1 MDTVVLG
8 REIDSGEEFRLKIP
22 ELVTGR
28 TAVIAK
34 TGYGKSW
41 TIRKVVEELLERG
54 YPVGIIDPEGEHI
67 SLADVYD
74 MLVISP
80 DGDVDLTKASP
91 GRLAQVAVKGV
102 SFILDMSKYKP
113 DISTRLAAGIIEGL
127 MKLGSS
133 DGFLVVVDE
142 AKELA
147 PERGAGSTLGKGSIS
162 TLTWLNTLA
171 TRGRKKGIGLMFSTQ
186 RPQLVSKTLLSQAE
200 NKIILRVEY
209 ARDLSAVVQY
219 LGLSKE
225 VASRISGL
233 ERGVAYVEGPF
244 AFKPGFVRVGNV
256 KSAHLGS
263 TPNPKP
269 RPPPSLQEV
278 VRFLSVQTEITVSET
293 GDEERALEG
302 KVERRVKGRERE
314 RVRKEK
320 EERRERRETARRTT
334 KPKPKVRAKERGAKR
349 ISVRSREIWS
359 LPPAR
364 LSSDVVKDLV
374 KRRNEMR
381 DLLSTLESRKEVMDE
396 AVYQLLRE
404 EYERELGL
412 LEEDLEPY
420 RIEAMEAGLV
430 LEAAIEDRR
439 NVVEALS
446 SKRVNPLRGIAVKW
460 RIWRLQ
466 REIKALEKRL
476 RMVRKILR
484 ELE

>member
-1 MDTVVLG
+1 MDTIVLG
-8 REIDSGEEFRLKIP
+8 REIDSGEEFRLKIA

-54 YPVGIIDPEGEHI
+54 YPVGIIDPEGEHT
-67 SLADVYD
+67 SLADVFD
-74 MLVISP
+74 MLIISP
-80 DGDVDLTKASP
+80 DGDVDLTRASP
-91 GRLAQVAVKGV
+91 SRLAQVAVKGV

-113 DISTRLAAGIIEGL
+113 DTSTKLAAGIIEGL
-127 MKLGSS
+127 MKIGSP

-147 PERGAGSTLGKGSIS
+147 PEKGAGSTLGKGAMS

-209 ARDLSAVVQY
+209 IRDLSAVIQY
-219 LGLSKE
+219 LGLSKD
-225 VASRISGL
+225 VASRISSL

-244 AFKPGFVRVGNV
+244 TFKPGFVKVGGV

-278 VRFLSVQTEITVSET
+278 VRFLSIQTEINVSKTEDA
-293 GDEERALEG
+293 GRKLKDEVVEG
-302 KVERRVKGRERE
+302 GIEGENGRGKSEKRRV
-314 RVRKEK
+314 VRKTSK
-320 EERRERRETARRTT
+320 SRV
-334 KPKPKVRAKERGAKR
+334 KAKERGTKS
-349 ISVRSREIWS
+349 ISVRSPEIWS

-364 LSSDVVKDLV
+364 LRSDVVKGLV
-374 KRRNEMR
+374 ERRNEMR

-396 AVYQLLRE
+396 AVYQMLKE

-412 LEEDLEPY
+412 LEEDLDPY
-420 RIEAMEAGLV
+420 RTEAMEASLV

-439 NVVEALS
+439 NIMEALS
-446 SKRVNPLRGIAVKW
+446 SRRVNPLKRIAVKW

-466 REIKALEKRL
+466 REIKGLEKRL
-476 RMVRKILR
+476 KMVRRILK

>member
-1 MDTVVLG
+1 MDTIVLG
-8 REIDSGEEFRLKIP
+8 QEVDSSREFKLKIA

-54 YPVGIIDPEGEHI
+54 YPVGIIDPEGEHT
-67 SLADVYD
+67 SLADVFD
-74 MLVISP
+74 MLIISP

-91 GRLAQVAVKGV
+91 SRLAQVAVKGV

-113 DISTRLAAGIIEGL
+113 DTSTKLAAGIIEGL
-127 MKLGSS
+127 MKIGSS

-147 PERGAGSTLGKGSIS
+147 PEKGAGSTLGKGAMS

-209 ARDLSAVVQY
+209 IRDLSAVVQY
-219 LGLSKE
+219 LGLNKD
-225 VASRISGL
+225 VASRISSL

-244 AFKPGFVRVGNV
+244 TFKPGFVKVGSV

-278 VRFLSVQTEITVSET
+278 VRFLSIQTEITVSET
-293 GDEERALEG
+293 EDAGRKLKDEVTEEKIEG
-302 KVERRVKGRERE
+302 
-314 RVRKEK
+314 
-320 EERRERRETARRTT
+320 EERRGRSEKRNVVKRTS
-334 KPKPKVRAKERGAKR
+334 KSRVKAKERGTKR
-349 ISVRSREIWS
+349 ISVRSPEIWS

-364 LSSDVVKDLV
+364 LRSDVVKDLV

-381 DLLSTLESRKEVMDE
+381 DLLSTLEGRKEVMDE
-396 AVYQLLRE
+396 AVYQMLKE
-404 EYERELGL
+404 EYEKELGL

-420 RIEAMEAGLV
+420 RREAVEASLV

-439 NVVEALS
+439 NIVEALS
-446 SKRVNPLRGIAVKW
+446 SKRVNPLRRMAVKW

-476 RMVRKILR
+476 KTVKKILK

>member
-1 MDTVVLG
+1 MDTIVLG
-8 REIDSGEEFRLKIP
+8 REIDSGEEFRLKIA

-54 YPVGIIDPEGEHI
+54 YPVGIIDPEGEHT
-67 SLADVYD
+67 SLADVFD
-74 MLVISP
+74 MLIISP

-91 GRLAQVAVKGV
+91 SRLAQVAVKGV

-113 DISTRLAAGIIEGL
+113 DTSTKLAAGIIEGL
-127 MKLGSS
+127 MKIGSS

-147 PERGAGSTLGKGSIS
+147 PEKGAGSTLGKGAMS

-209 ARDLSAVVQY
+209 VRDLSAVIQY
-219 LGLSKE
+219 LGLSKD
-225 VASRISGL
+225 VASRISSL

-244 AFKPGFVRVGNV
+244 TLKPGFVRVGSV

-293 GDEERALEG
+293 GDSGRELKG
-302 KVERRVKGRERE
+302 KVVEEVEGE
-314 RVRKEK
+314 KEK
-320 EERRERRETARRTT
+320 EERRVEKRKGVKRT
-334 KPKPKVRAKERGAKR
+334 PKSKAKAKEGRAKR
-349 ISVRSREIWS
+349 ISVRSQEIWS

-364 LSSDVVKDLV
+364 LRSDVVKDLV

-381 DLLSTLESRKEVMDE
+381 DLLHTLESRKEVMDE
-396 AVYQLLRE
+396 AVYQLLKE
-404 EYERELGL
+404 EYRRELDL

-420 RIEAMEAGLV
+420 RMEAIEVGLV

-439 NVVEALS
+439 NIVETLS
-446 SKRVNPLRGIAVKW
+446 SKKVNPLKRIAVKW

-466 REIKALEKRL
+466 REIKGLEKRL
-476 RMVRKILR
+476 KMVKKILK